1 MHKPI
6 PGRLN
11 LLSGKIVNAAFQ
23 VHHEMGPGLL
33 GSIYEMCLVHEL
45 KTIGLKVERQ
55 VPVQVKY
62 KGMVFD
68 DAFRMDLLVEN
79 SIIVELKAVEDLLP
93 VHEAQLLTYLKLTE
107 KRVGLLINF
116 NVPALKVG
124 IHRMVL

>member
-1 MHKPI
+1 M
-6 PGRLN
+6 
-11 LLSGKIVNAAFQ
+11 LSGKIVNAAFQ